1 MTEAEGEKLAALKVE
16 AEKNYISSVAN
27 EFKVEEGKLEL
38 VSIGQDKI
46 TGLTETLSN
55 IDGKF
60 VAVNGALAGKVDAVE
75 GSRLI
80 TNDEAKKLGALVL
93 EGDNVAISGTV
104 GAAKVQELYD
114 NVLRIVTGSGFA
126 EYDGQQRALLNIAP
140 GAEVNVI

>member
-1 MTEAEGEKLAALKVE
+1 MSEILVGSGIGGVITSDHNLKLIIKQP
-16 AEKNYISSVAN
+16 
-27 EFKVEEGKLEL
+27 L
-38 VSIGQDKI
+38 V
-46 TGLTETLSN
+46 LTETLSN

-126 EYDGQQRALLNIAP
+126 EYDGQQRALLGIAP